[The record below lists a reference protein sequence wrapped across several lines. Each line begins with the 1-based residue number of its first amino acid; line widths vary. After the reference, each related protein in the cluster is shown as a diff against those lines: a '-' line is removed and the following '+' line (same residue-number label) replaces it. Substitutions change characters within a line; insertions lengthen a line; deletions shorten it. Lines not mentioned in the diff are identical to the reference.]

1 MKKMKRTQGFLPALL
16 PALMLVLAAL
26 AAGSCYQERPSVAHL
41 TVQLIVESTPVAV
54 DMKEVEVRLQNKGAD
69 FSYTARPDDAGR
81 VTFDVQPGKYD
92 VVASAWFP
100 ATRTAVNGASEEFL
114 LTATGLY
121 DAGGQEREPLVELML
136 HVAVPNPLIIREAY
150 YHGSATLEGAN
161 YTKDTY
167 IELYNNAGPGGQ
179 TIWLDSLCLAAIYP
193 YNSTTGNNAWAET
206 DTIAIAQMY
215 WMFPGDG
222 HTYPLAPG
230 ESAVVACIA
239 AVDHGGRATSGL
251 ALNRAH
257 FGCWSETLT
266 RHEIAAGVVPM
277 VLTMTGQDIAWAL
290 SIHSPALV
298 VFKPS
303 MGVATWQSQAAV
315 WERFEPGKTSGTKYW
330 HIAADWILDG
340 VECVDSPSSAIKRLP
355 GTVDASYVWMRSAH
369 YSGKCVTRRLEFT
382 EGGIEVFQD
391 TNNSDAD
398 FIPDSTPK
406 PRLR

>member
-1 MKKMKRTQGFLPALL
+1 MKRILLILLLTLALL
-16 PALMLVLAAL
+16 PACFREV
-26 AAGSCYQERPSVAHL
+26 PSVAVV
-41 TVQLIVESTPVAV
+41 TVQLRLDGETPVPV
-54 DMKEVEVRLQNKGAD
+54 DLTELEVRLQNKSAD
-69 FSYTARPDDAGR
+69 FSYTTHPDADGR
-81 VTFDVQPGKYD
+81 AVFEVQPGKYD

-100 ATRTAVNGASEEFL
+100 ATRVAVNGASGEFL
-114 LTATGLY
+114 LLEEAV
-121 DAGGQEREPLVELML
+121 VEIPL
-136 HVAVPNPLIIREAY
+136 HVAIPNPLIIRELY
-150 YHGSATLEGAN
+150 FHGSSTLEGAN

-179 TIWLDSLCLAAIYP
+179 TLYLDSLCLAEIFP
-193 YNSTTGNNAWAET
+193 YNSTTGNNAWEGR
-206 DTIAIAQMY
+206 DTIPIAQMY

-257 FGCWSETLT
+257 FGCWSETLP

-277 VLTMTGQDIAWAL
+277 IMNMTGQGNAWAL
-290 SIHSPALV
+290 SVTSPAVV

-303 MGVATWQSQAAV
+303 IGVKAWQSQAAV
-315 WERFEPGKTSGTKYW
+315 WEDFEPGKTSGTKYW
-330 HIAADWILDG
+330 HIDKAWILDG

-355 GTVDASYVWMRSAH
+355 GTVDASYVWLRSGH
-369 YSGKCVTRRLEFT
+369 YSGKCVTRRLDFT
-382 EGGIEVFQD
+382 EGGIDVFQD

-398 FIPDSTPK
+398 FIPDSTPS
-406 PRLR
+406 PRLKQ